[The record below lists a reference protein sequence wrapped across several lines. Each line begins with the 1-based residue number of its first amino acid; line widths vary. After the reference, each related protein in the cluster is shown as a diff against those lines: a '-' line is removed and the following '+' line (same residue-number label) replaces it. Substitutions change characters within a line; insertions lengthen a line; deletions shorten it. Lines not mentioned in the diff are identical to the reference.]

1 MHTFIVVYAEIIMF
15 FSSKLTY
22 LGAICLSIAHKK
34 RPPVQTDG
42 QKIFAAKVFALP
54 FNGIV

>member
-1 MHTFIVVYAEIIMF
+1 MHTFIIVYAEIIIF
-15 FSSKLTY
+15 FSLKLTWI
-22 LGAICLSIAHKK
+22 GAIGLSIAHKK